1 MEEQARFGCTA
12 VALGLMDLGRYGE
25 AMARLGAGEAE
36 TLRALLLDL
45 GWIDEEQASAVDRAL
60 GDGGPGDVLA
70 GERLEP
76 IEEIGRGAFGR
87 ILRARDRRIGRTVA
101 VKVLHPRYQ
110 QRPDLMARFLV
121 EAQLA
126 GQLTHPNIV
135 PVFGLEAV
143 PGMGLGYTMKEVAG
157 HSLHDILS
165 IVRKGGEEAKQYPL
179 PRLVGYL
186 RQVCQAVTYAHAQG
200 VIHRD
205 IKPHNVMI
213 GSFGEVLLLDWGSAK
228 VLDDE
233 EVSADSILDEQVVDA
248 SSSVSTQDGKV
259 RGTPAYM
266 APEQARADDE
276 AVGPLTDVYSLGAVL
291 YEILCLRPPFSG
303 DAVPLVLEEVQHTVP
318 LSPAARVS
326 RGSVPQEL
334 DELAMVCLGKDPAD
348 RPASARALLRRL
360 DEFVDGTRRRREAEA
375 ALADAETALER
386 FEELHVD
393 AERAE
398 QESRHAILGAAPW
411 APVEDKREGWALERR
426 ARDLRRESEGA
437 FNLALASYQRAL
449 GADLSNVDA
458 REGLA
463 DLYWQK
469 FEEAEARGDE
479 EATEFFRT
487 QVLLC
492 DTGRYRQRFS
502 GMATMSV
509 RTEPQGAEAI
519 LYRCEEQD
527 QVLVP
532 SLPRNLGTTPTES
545 VRIAQGSYV
554 LQLRLDGYAE
564 ARFALFSNRPGSRRY
579 RVRLRPV
586 AEVGGEYVH
595 VPAGRFLMGG
605 DPRVPESWP
614 RRARLVRDFAIAR
627 HPVTLTQYMA
637 FLAHLASLEGKAA
650 LARAPRVDPQGR
662 RLVRWDGDRGR
673 VVLARSVGGDDRV
686 DRWPVT
692 SISYDDA
699 VAYAAWRSEVEQ
711 RELRLPTEEEW
722 EKAARG
728 VDGRL
733 YPWGDRFESTYC
745 NCRTS
750 RERGASLEP
759 VGSYPVDVSPYGV
772 ADMAGGVMEWCGAG
786 EHPYV
791 RRVRGGAWNRT
802 GRECSVVGGFSL
814 PPWMTGTAIGMRLVA
829 PLVGSGRI

>member
-12 VALGLMDLGRYGE
+12 VALGLLDLGRYGE

-36 TLRALLLDL
+36 TLRDLLIDL
-45 GWIDEEQASAVDRAL
+45 GWLDDEQATAVDRAVQ
-60 GDGGPGDVLA
+60 DGVPGDALTA
-70 GERLEP
+70 ERFEP

-101 VKVLHPRYQ
+101 IKVLHPRYQ
-110 QRPDLMARFLV
+110 QRPDVMARFLV

-143 PGMGLGYTMKEVAG
+143 PGLGLGYAMKEVAG
-157 HSLHDILS
+157 LSLHDILS
-165 IVRKGGEEAKQYPL
+165 IVRKGGDDAREHPL

-186 RQVCQAVTYAHAQG
+186 RQVCQAVAYAHAQG

-228 VLDDE
+228 VLDEE
-233 EVSADSILDEQVVDA
+233 EVSSDSILDEQVVGA

-266 APEQARADDE
+266 SPEQARADDD

-303 DAVPLVLEEVQHTVP
+303 DAVPLVLEEVQQTVP
-318 LSPAARVS
+318 LSPAARAS
-326 RGSVPQEL
+326 RRTVPAEL
-334 DELAMVCLGKDPAD
+334 DELAMACLSKDPSE
-348 RPASARALLRRL
+348 RPASAQALLRRL
-360 DEFVDGTRRRREAEA
+360 DEFVDGTRRRREAES

-386 FEELHVD
+386 FEELRVD

-398 QESRHAILGAAPW
+398 RDAGHAIRGAAPW
-411 APVEDKREGWALERR
+411 APVEDKREGWGLERR
-426 ARDLRRESEGA
+426 ARGLRRESEGA
-437 FNLALASYQRAL
+437 FNLALACYQRAQ
-449 GADLSNVDA
+449 GADASNVDA

-479 EATEFFRT
+479 EVTEFFRT

-502 GMATMSV
+502 GMASMSV
-509 RTEPQGAEAI
+509 RTEPHGAEAV
-519 LYRCEEQD
+519 LFRCEEQD

-532 SLPRNLGTTPTES
+532 SLPRVLGTTPTQP
-545 VRIAQGSYV
+545 VRFAQGSYV
-554 LQLRLDGYAE
+554 LQLRLEGYAE
-564 ARFALFSNRPGSRRY
+564 VRLALFSNRPGSRRY

-586 AEVGGEYVH
+586 AEVGGDYAH

-627 HPVTLTQYMA
+627 HPVTLAQYMT
-637 FLAHLASLEGKAA
+637 FLAQLAAREGKAA

-662 RLVRWDGDRGR
+662 RLVRWDEGQGR
-673 VVLARSVGGDDRV
+673 VVLARRSEGDEHIE
-686 DRWPVT
+686 RWPVT

-750 RERGASLEP
+750 RRSGASLEP

-772 ADMAGGVMEWCGAG
+772 TDMAGGVMEWCGDG
-786 EHPYV
+786 EHPQV

-829 PLVGSGRI
+829 PLLGSGRV